1 MVFPTVALC
10 DAMDQKKSK
19 DLLTRCR
26 KLSKLILYERRK
38 LRDESK
44 TSFAPRLSKANQSNE
59 ETLMSDAL
67 FGGLMLLG
75 VLSVPAAVVCAASL
89 YREETTRVGCFAYGL
104 ILLISAVV
112 AYLLGLSL
120 GINLACVQYPSGN
133 LCGLFGFI
141 ATGTRLIP
149 SDHSC
154 CVATWPLESS
164 KLIGLEGAEPFG
176 FS

>member
-19 DLLTRCR
+19 DLLTRR
-26 KLSKLILYERRK
+26 GKLSKQLLYECRK

-104 ILLISAVV
+104 ILLICAVV

-141 ATGTRLIP
+141 ATGPLALSLATIL
-149 SDHSC
+149 
-154 CVATWPLESS
+154 VAWLLGRWSPRN
-164 KLIGLEGAEPFG
+164 
-176 FS
+176 

>member
-19 DLLTRCR
+19 DLLTRR
-26 KLSKLILYERRK
+26 GKLSKQLLYECRK

-75 VLSVPAAVVCAASL
+75 VLSVPAQLSARLPYTGKKRLVLVA
-89 YREETTRVGCFAYGL
+89 
-104 ILLISAVV
+104 LLTV
-112 AYLLGLSL
+112 
-120 GINLACVQYPSGN
+120 
-133 LCGLFGFI
+133 
-141 ATGTRLIP
+141 
-149 SDHSC
+149 
-154 CVATWPLESS
+154 
-164 KLIGLEGAEPFG
+164 
-176 FS
+176 

>member
-19 DLLTRCR
+19 DLLTLRG
-26 KLSKLILYERRK
+26 KLSKQLLYECRK

-104 ILLISAVV
+104 ILLICAVV

-120 GINLACVQYPSGN
+120 GINLACVQYQAGIFAGCLALLRP
-133 LCGLFGFI
+133 
-141 ATGTRLIP
+141 A
-149 SDHSC
+149 HS
-154 CVATWPLESS
+154 PYH
-164 KLIGLEGAEPFG
+164 
-176 FS
+176 